1 MPPLTSAHCWQHA
14 LDSLL
19 PPAAAL
25 LSAIALWVASRA
37 RSTFTDVRSTLQEN
51 EGHLLELRSSLAR
64 SESRPVA
71 RDRRKSSTKVTTYTS
86 PGEHTSS

>member
-1 MPPLTSAHCWQHA
+1 MPEHTSLLCWQHA

-25 LSAIALWVASRA
+25 LSATALWVASRA
-37 RSTFTDVRSTLQEN
+37 RSTYKDVRSTLLES
-51 EGHLLELRSSLAR
+51 EEHLLELRQSLAR

-71 RDRRKSSTKVTTYTS
+71 VDRRKSSTRGTISTS
-86 PGEHTSS
+86 PGS